1 MNGLQHAG
9 AFVIQF
15 REGTDFGAGRVAGRV
30 EHIASGRSGRF
41 DSAAALV
48 TGHEN
53 RCLTSAPVFKMI
65 SMVGLLGWLSG
76 ITCFWA

>member
-15 REGTDFGAGRVAGRV
+15 REGTDFGAGRVAGRI

-41 DSAAALV
+41 DSAAALLDLLATV
-48 TGHEN
+48 LEDAQ
-53 RCLTSAPVFKMI
+53 SPEPAPPPQKEEMR
-65 SMVGLLGWLSG
+65 
-76 ITCFWA
+76 